1 MENSPL
7 ITIITPVY
15 NVEAFLPQCLD
26 SILAQTFQSWE
37 LILIDDG
44 STDKSGAICD
54 EYAHKDSRIRVVH
67 KANTGQADSRN
78 IGLSMANASLVGFV
92 DSDDWIEEDMYEHLY
107 RVITDFQ
114 ADISMCSYFLDYVDK
129 SEAVCEGKEVEV
141 YSRDEALDLILMDR
155 EIKSYPWDKL
165 FRKEMIKDLFPTS
178 FYYEDYATVFK
189 WMANAKKVA
198 FYRAPEYHY
207 RQRKGSTSNDADPAK
222 AYHFFCA
229 EKERYDYVVSG
240 NFSSEKKV
248 YYARK
253 FLKIAIVQAKNMAKY
268 STDPKEGIKYIRKIG
283 EGLSGYDSLNLHGLL
298 LNKRLKRMK
307 IQHFPSYFFYEV
319 RMKWRLK
326 FWKKSKYQLDKF
338 Y

>member
-26 SILAQTFQSWE
+26 SILAQTFQFWE

-67 KANTGQADSRN
+67 KVNTGQADSRN

-129 SEAVCEGKEVEV
+129 SEAVCKGKEVEV
-141 YSRDEALDLILMDR
+141 YSREEALDLMLMDH
-155 EIKSYPWDKL
+155 EIKHYPW
-165 FRKEMIKDLFPTS
+165 
-178 FYYEDYATVFK
+178 
-189 WMANAKKVA
+189 
-198 FYRAPEYHY
+198 H
-207 RQRKGSTSNDADPAK
+207 
-222 AYHFFCA
+222 
-229 EKERYDYVVSG
+229 
-240 NFSSEKKV
+240 
-248 YYARK
+248 
-253 FLKIAIVQAKNMAKY
+253 
-268 STDPKEGIKYIRKIG
+268 
-283 EGLSGYDSLNLHGLL
+283 
-298 LNKRLKRMK
+298 
-307 IQHFPSYFFYEV
+307 
-319 RMKWRLK
+319 
-326 FWKKSKYQLDKF
+326 
-338 Y
+338 